1 MFESWSW
8 GDLTWAAL
16 KTTAK
21 FAVPEYA
28 AGVEFLDAAKDLYDG
43 NIAGCALGVI
53 TGCAE
58 LATGGLYGTLKKA
71 LEGGVKTALVDAAKK
86 TGTKA
91 AGKKVAREL
100 AKGIQSEAADF
111 VLCAFGQ
118 QTLIEYLKGRS
129 KNSFCSTTMDI
140 ARTAAIKD
148 FLMNPF
154 SWLLMSRQ

>member
-8 GDLTWAAL
+8 FDITWVAL

-21 FAVPEYA
+21 LVAPELA

-58 LATGGLYGTLKKA
+58 FATGGLYGTVKKA

-86 TGTKA
+86 TGKRE
-91 AGKKVAREL
+91 AGKKLAREL
-100 AKGIQSEAADF
+100 AKGIQSEAAEF
-111 VLCAFGQ
+111 VLFVFGQ
-118 QTLIEYLKGRS
+118 QTLIEFVKGRS

-140 ARTAAIKD
+140 AKTAAIKD

-154 SWLLMSRQ
+154 SWLLMIRQ